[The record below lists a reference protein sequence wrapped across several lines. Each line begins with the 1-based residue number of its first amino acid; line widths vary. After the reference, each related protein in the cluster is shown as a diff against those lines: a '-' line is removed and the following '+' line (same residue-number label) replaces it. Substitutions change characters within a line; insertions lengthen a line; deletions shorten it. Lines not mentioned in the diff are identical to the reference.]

1 MTSPVAV
8 GDGHDAE
15 QVPGPDEDADQ
26 AGAGSSRRRLGRE
39 VALAFLLALL
49 VAVASTWPLARHLT
63 TMVDNPTDAL
73 FQAWTIEHVQ
83 WALST
88 GAPLWDANIFAPND
102 STLAYSDNL
111 LGLAVPMLP
120 LRWLGVNP
128 IGRLNIALLL
138 GMAASAAAAY
148 AFGRVVAGR
157 RLTGA
162 VTAAA
167 FVFGPFAFSSTSHLH
182 TAVKPGIAVAATAAW
197 VLADRARSGGRL
209 LGPSVALVAA
219 IGWQTSVSFYPGAYA
234 LGATVLVLLVRWR
247 DLGRDG
253 ARAAAAA
260 LVAGVAAMGLLA
272 LPYAAVL
279 AEGRDFVQSRDEV
292 ADLGADFTAAPP
304 GSVWGSV
311 FVSDSFS
318 FPAFPGVALLGLS
331 AAGLVVGLR
340 SAAPVR
346 RATVTGVVLVAVA
359 AFLALGTASSGW
371 RSYSPYGL
379 LFDHVPGFS
388 VIRAA
393 ARAWAIGL
401 LGMGLLA
408 GTGCAALVA
417 ALAPRR
423 QQRAAAVVVASLAV
437 AALLVEGHVPWD
449 DRPQVTVSAVDRALA
464 DDPRPGGVVYLPLLQ
479 TDEPAQALATTFGQV
494 ANVYGTTAHHRTTPN
509 GYSGLAPEEWPAFSS
524 RMRALPAPSALEELR
539 AIGVRFVV
547 VRAAA
552 AGTAWAPLLDP
563 SAAGPL
569 RLLGRHG
576 DDLLYEL
583 PAP

>member
-1 MTSPVAV
+1 MAL
-8 GDGHDAE
+8 GDGDEELQVLGAARDAE
-15 QVPGPDEDADQ
+15 PAP
-26 AGAGSSRRRLGRE
+26 SRPNRHLLARE
-39 VALAFLLALL
+39 VALAFAVALV

-63 TMVDNPTDAL
+63 TMVDNATDAL

-88 GAPLWDANIFAPND
+88 GAPLWDANIFAPNE

-120 LRWLGVNP
+120 LRWLGMNP
-128 IGRLNIALLL
+128 IGRLNVALLL

-148 AFGRVVAGR
+148 AFGRVVTGR

-197 VLADRARSGGRL
+197 VLADRARAGGRL
-209 LGPSVALVAA
+209 LGPSVLLVAA
-219 IGWQTSVSFYPGAYA
+219 IAWQTSVSFYPGAYA
-234 LGATVLVLLVRWR
+234 LGAAVLVLLLRWQ

-253 ARAAAAA
+253 TRAAGVA

-279 AEGRDFVQSRDEV
+279 AEGRDFVQARDEV
-292 ADLGADFTAAPP
+292 ANLGADFTAAPP
-304 GSVWGSV
+304 RSVWGSV
-311 FVSDSFS
+311 FESDSFS

-331 AAGLVVGLR
+331 AVGLVAGLRGP
-340 SAAPVR
+340 APVR
-346 RATVTGVVLVAVA
+346 RATLAGAVLVAVG

-401 LGMGLLA
+401 LGAGILA
-408 GTGCAALVA
+408 GTGCAALVDA
-417 ALAPRR
+417 VAPRR
-423 QQRAAAVVVASLAV
+423 RQVATVVLASLAV

-449 DRPQVTVSAVDRALA
+449 DRPRVTVSAVDRALA

-479 TDEPAQALATTFGQV
+479 TDEPALAVATTFGQV

-509 GYSGLAPEEWPAFSS
+509 GYSGLAPDEWPAFSS
-524 RMRALPAPSALEELR
+524 RMRALPASPALDELR

-563 SAAGPL
+563 AGAGPL
-569 RLLGRHG
+569 RLVGRHD

>member
-1 MTSPVAV
+1 MTPAAPSEVGAAEHVAQHR
-8 GDGHDAE
+8 GAR
-15 QVPGPDEDADQ
+15 PGE
-26 AGAGSSRRRLGRE
+26 AGASRSGLGRE
-39 VALAFLLALL
+39 VAVAFGVALL

-63 TMVDNPTDAL
+63 TMVDNSTDAL

-83 WALST
+83 WALTT

-148 AFGRVVAGR
+148 AFARVVTGR
-157 RLTGA
+157 RVAGA

-197 VLADRARSGGRL
+197 VLADRARAGGRL
-209 LGPSVALVAA
+209 LGACVLLVAA

-234 LGATVLVLLVRWR
+234 LAAAVLVLLVRWR

-253 ARAAAAA
+253 TRAAGAA

-292 ADLGADFTAAPP
+292 ANLGADFTAAPP

-311 FVSDSFS
+311 LASDSFS
-318 FPAFPGVALLGLS
+318 FSAFPGVALLGLS

-340 SAAPVR
+340 GSPPVR
-346 RATVTGVVLVAVA
+346 RATVTGVVLVAA
-359 AFLALGTASSGW
+359 GAFLALGTASSGW

-401 LGMGLLA
+401 LGMGILA
-408 GTGCAALVA
+408 GTGCAAVAA

-423 QQRAAAVVVASLAV
+423 QPAAGVVVATLAV

-479 TDEPAQALATTFGQV
+479 TDEPAQAVATTFGQV

-524 RMRALPAPSALEELR
+524 RMRALPAPPALDELR

-552 AGTAWAPLLDP
+552 VGTAWEPLLDP

-576 DDLLYEL
+576 GDLLYEL